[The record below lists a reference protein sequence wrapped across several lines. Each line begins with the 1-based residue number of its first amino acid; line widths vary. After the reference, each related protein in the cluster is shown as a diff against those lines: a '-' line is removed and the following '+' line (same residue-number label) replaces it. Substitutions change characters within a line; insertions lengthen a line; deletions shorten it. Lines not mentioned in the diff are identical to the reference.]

1 MQEGSRLFAVLP
13 REGRLEIWKDLIG
26 GVDFNFYQLVEKGMC
41 KRRDVA
47 VYVDKSSII
56 PTDER
61 SPFIDQVS
69 TVYQDSNVGPRSEA
83 PASCDLLES
92 PGREGGFLSL
102 AFKCRIA

>member
-69 TVYQDSNVGPRSEA
+69 TVYQDFHHTSHRAHSPLRPHPLAA
-83 PASCDLLES
+83 PQLD
-92 PGREGGFLSL
+92 F
-102 AFKCRIA
+102 